1 MSAWTGENN
10 TRASLLRYVRDYPLF
25 KLSIFRIKSRRVG
38 NEKRASSNRDHRRQR
53 PISDGRGARCARTQD
68 RDSVWYALRHA
79 RWRKSKRASGLF
91 FAATRPGP
99 SNSAA
104 RNKSPGQ
111 HLRAALAQRPLD
123 YLGSG
128 GGQSTGKICAARCV
142 VAFAV
147 L

>member
-38 NEKRASSNRDHRRQR
+38 NEKRASSNWYHRGQR
-53 PISDGRGARCARTQD
+53 PISDGRGARCGRTKD
-68 RDSVWYALRHA
+68 RNSVWAAIGHA
-79 RWRKSKRASGLF
+79 RWRKSKRAPGLF
-91 FAATRPGP
+91 FAATRPRP

-123 YLGSG
+123 HLGSD
-128 GGQSTGKICAARCV
+128 GGQFTGKICAARCL